1 MRLSY
6 RAVSKILHPTLV
18 RERSNKRYPACSGQK
33 AINDLGGDFQVDP
46 GSR

>member
-1 MRLSY
+1 MRLSC